1 MKVKHIQN
9 DVIHYFLGHS
19 LKDPK
24 SKDASPV
31 QRKFLFVILVRKLS
45 LVVVLIYKM
54 LLLDLSLRGVQMKME
69 KSMR

>member
-9 DVIHYFLGHS
+9 DLIHYILGHS
-19 LKDPK
+19 LKDPR
-24 SKDASPV
+24 SRDASPV
-31 QRKFLFVILVRKLS
+31 QRKCLFVILVRKLS

-69 KSMR
+69 KFMR